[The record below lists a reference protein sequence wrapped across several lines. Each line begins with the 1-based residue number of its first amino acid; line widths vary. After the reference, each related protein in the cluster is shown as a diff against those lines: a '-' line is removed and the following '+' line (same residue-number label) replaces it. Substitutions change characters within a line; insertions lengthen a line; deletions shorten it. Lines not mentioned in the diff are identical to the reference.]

1 MDLKA
6 LLFDVDGTL
15 ADTEAHGHLPAYN
28 KAFRDLELDWNWSE
42 QTYRSLLALPG
53 GRERIAHY
61 INHYKPALGACRADN
76 DMQREEW
83 VRSIHERKSQHFR
96 KRLEDGQI
104 PLRAGVERLLSQA
117 PEAGLQVAIV
127 SNASRATL
135 EPFLQHA
142 LGDRLCSHIATI
154 IGGEQVVHKKPAP
167 DVYRKACRVL
177 GCRPRECVAIEDSA
191 MGLEAAHAAS
201 IVTVVTVN
209 SNTDMHRLDQADL
222 VVDSLG
228 EPDAPVT
235 VLKSPGFALEH
246 VDIDVLQRLHAA
258 HAVACMPAA
267 TRAEG

>member
-1 MDLKA
+1 TRGICAFEPAGLCGCVQRCRYPRLPEIRTGEGLLFWLKPVFSGNGTDTGADWRSNPDQRVSRYMDLKA

-117 PEAGLQVAIV
+117 PEAEIGRASCRERVERWGGGG
-127 SNASRATL
+127 ASR
-135 EPFLQHA
+135 
-142 LGDRLCSHIATI
+142 R
-154 IGGEQVVHKKPAP
+154 
-167 DVYRKACRVL
+167 RR
-177 GCRPRECVAIEDSA
+177 
-191 MGLEAAHAAS
+191 
-201 IVTVVTVN
+201 
-209 SNTDMHRLDQADL
+209 
-222 VVDSLG
+222 
-228 EPDAPVT
+228 
-235 VLKSPGFALEH
+235 
-246 VDIDVLQRLHAA
+246 
-258 HAVACMPAA
+258 
-267 TRAEG
+267 